1 MTAGAL
7 EAVCFLFSLLAL
19 FFAGVFFWNDRRVAG
34 LAFLVVFIISFSAVL
49 NQRIV
54 FSSSVLGLTVEHYT
68 ANK

>member
-7 EAVCFLFSLLAL
+7 ETICFLFSLLAL
-19 FFAGVFFWNDRRVAG
+19 FCAGVFFWSDRRLAG

-54 FSSSVLGLTVEHYT
+54 FSSSVLGLTVERYT

>member
-1 MTAGAL
+1 MTAGAV
-7 EAVCFLFSLLAL
+7 EAVCFLFSMMAL
-19 FFAGVFFWNDRRVAG
+19 FFAGIFFWNDRRVAG

-68 ANK
+68 ASK